1 MTKNIF
7 MLGMPSSG
15 KSTLGR
21 QLAKKIGYEFIDLD
35 FKIEVAEGKKIGEIF
50 NLEGEEYFRKAESEQ
65 LKKITPESKVV
76 VATGGGTPLFHDNL
90 DYIKSNGI
98 CIFLDVKPNELSKR
112 MRSSRRNNRPLLD
125 INADTLDKDV
135 EKIYNERIDIY
146 KQANVI
152 IEGDTDADT
161 ILWILD
167 AEFPNERQ
175 A

>member
-35 FKIEVAEGKKIGEIF
+35 YKIEVAEGKKIGEIF
-50 NLEGEEYFRKAESEQ
+50 NLEGEDYFRKVESEQ
-65 LKKITPESKVV
+65 LKKVVVDSQVV
-76 VATGGGTPLFHDNL
+76 VATGGGTPFFHDNL
-90 DYIKSNGI
+90 DYIKTNGI
-98 CIFLDVKPNELSKR
+98 SIFLDVKPEELSKR

-125 INADTLDKDV
+125 ITAETLDSDV
-135 EKIYNERIDIY
+135 KQIYDDRIDTY
-146 KQANVI
+146 KKANVI

-167 AEFPNERQ
+167 AEFPNMR
-175 A
+175 

>member
-50 NLEGEEYFRKAESEQ
+50 NLEGEAYFRKVESEQ
-65 LKKITPESKVV
+65 LKKIPADSKAVI
-76 VATGGGTPLFHDNL
+76 ATGGGTPLFNDNFEF
-90 DYIKSNGI
+90 IQQNGI
-98 CIFLDVKPNELSKR
+98 SIFLDVKPEELSKR

-125 INADTLDKDV
+125 ITAETLDNDV
-135 EKIYNERIDIY
+135 KQIYDSRIDIY
-146 KQANVI
+146 KKANVI

-167 AEFPNERQ
+167 AEFANRK
-175 A
+175 

>member
-1 MTKNIF
+1 

-35 FKIEVAEGKKIGEIF
+35 YKIEVIEGKKISEIF
-50 NLEGEEYFRKAESEQ
+50 NLEGEEYFRKTEADQ
-65 LKKITPESKVV
+65 LRKIEPESKVV
-76 VATGGGTPLFHDNL
+76 VATGGGTPLFHNNL
-90 DYIKSNGI
+90 DFIKENGI
-98 CIFLDVKPNELSKR
+98 CIFLDVKPEELSKR

-125 INADTLDKDV
+125 ITANSLEADLR
-135 EKIYNERIDIY
+135 KIYDERIDVY
-146 KQANVI
+146 KQAQVI

-167 AEFPNERQ
+167 AEFANLK
-175 A
+175 

>member
-21 QLAKKIGYEFIDLD
+21 QLAKKIGYEFVDLD
-35 FKIEVAEGKKIGEIF
+35 HKIEVIEGKKISEIF
-50 NLEGEEYFRKAESEQ
+50 NLEGEAYFRKAEAEQ
-65 LKKITPESKVV
+65 LRKIDPESKVV
-76 VATGGGTPLFHDNL
+76 VATGGGTPLFNNNL
-90 DYIKSNGI
+90 DFIKENGI
-98 CIFLDVKPNELSKR
+98 SIFLDVKPEELSKR

-125 INADTLDKDV
+125 ITAESLEKDLK
-135 EKIYNERIDIY
+135 KIYDERIDVY
-146 KQANVI
+146 KEAHII

-167 AEFPNERQ
+167 AEFANAR
-175 A
+175 

>member
-21 QLAKKIGYEFIDLD
+21 QLAKKIGYEFVDLD

-50 NLEGEEYFRKAESEQ
+50 NLEGEEYFRKVETEQ

-76 VATGGGTPLFHDNL
+76 VATGGGTPLFNDNL
-90 DYIKSNGI
+90 DFIKGNGI
-98 CIFLDVKPNELSKR
+98 SIFLDVKPHDLSKR

-125 INADTLDKDV
+125 ITADTLDKDV
-135 EKIYNERIDIY
+135 ENIYNERIDIY
-146 KQANVI
+146 KQASVI

-167 AEFPNERQ
+167 AEFANAR
-175 A
+175 